1 MTIVGFVQFLR
12 GYYLILGTERTLLGK
27 IAGHA
32 TYGITNTSIV
42 QIWRPE
48 DPPVETSIFGKLK
61 QGKLQKCNLKVE
73 MGEAR
78 CNT

>member
-61 QGKLQKCNLKVE
+61 QGIVE
-73 MGEAR
+73 MGEAG